1 MAKRGAK
8 TGPGTAEGA
17 TPPAGGES
25 PALSLLATDPLLLAA
40 GAPARAHPDGSP
52 NIDYYRWAYKAIN
65 DLSVKVALG
74 IMPMPDKYN
83 LAQAKDLIES
93 EVKNLWR
100 IDPKHLADVRTPTEK
115 LADAMR
121 ALLDS
126 PESAWERL
134 DNEIEAMEKQMDVAD
149 GHAREILGGVGTD
162 EALERRTLAK
172 KKWKQ
177 RFSRISRL
185 RQRAKNPVPPGT
197 HAIDYKPVAAVHTL
211 RFMAYVGRSSIGADS
226 SIFQFGRHH
235 VKMAI
240 AIYMARNKIQY
251 HEYQWHSTDIQGV
264 MLVCPP
270 GHGKSALVS
279 HDWVLEFDKNPRL
292 KGLIGHAQAGE
303 AEKNLAYIG
312 SYFVPDTAN
321 GRRNISLFNP
331 PPLRTLKQDTMDFE
345 DRAGE
350 RKRQPTLKAHG
361 ITAKVS
367 GSDADFIW
375 FDDPCDQEL
384 AEQETTRNRVYD
396 RMNGTWRT
404 RKRGKKTF
412 EIITT
417 TLWHHDDPNSRYLQ
431 LIKDNKIKFLASVQK
446 CGGPDDQFKPLWAD
460 QYPTSKLRGIYAEM
474 RNPRLY
480 AAAYQSNPQPAE
492 LRKIKRLA
500 YYLPGTPQH
509 ARFLESAVLHVS
521 LDPTATNREKSDK
534 ASFVY
539 AGINDIVTQNADGS
553 QSYERRLRILD
564 GRNFH
569 ANQTEG
575 VNEVCEF
582 AANHNTHY
590 IHVEVR
596 SGFNA
601 TAEMFEARGM
611 DVIMHDPKN
620 RKKELRLGDVA
631 PMLDDTLKERGFP
644 GAAVEFPGKLLPDG
658 TVGPDPESPLS
669 WLEQQVLDF
678 GVTAEDHGVDA
689 LTQLCK
695 HLGPELGV
703 GEGAATVQAQIVER
717 RGDPRLERMYRLFG
731 EKRSM
736 TAAEEE
742 ERWMAGQGDEW

>member
-1 MAKRGAK
+1 MSKRGAK
-8 TGPGTAEGA
+8 AGPGTTEGDA
-17 TPPAGGES
+17 PAGGVS
-25 PALSLLATDPLLLAA
+25 PAQIITATEKELLAA
-40 GAPARAHPDGSP
+40 GAPPQRLPDGSV
-52 NIDYYRWAYKAIN
+52 NIERLRWEFDIASGQGL
-65 DLSVKVALG
+65 LSLLKGQEIPKNITQLRE
-74 IMPMPDKYN
+74 ILKDKCENVYG
-83 LAQAKDLIES
+83 
-93 EVKNLWR
+93 
-100 IDPKHLADVRTPTEK
+100 IDPKHLMDTRSEKEK
-115 LADAMR
+115 LADEIR
-121 ALLDS
+121 QLRDTPDSLWALTDAQAAAIRS
-126 PESAWERL
+126 EMNSGDEMSK
-134 DNEIEAMEKQMDVAD
+134 EMF
-149 GHAREILGGVGTD
+149 GGSGTN
-162 EALERRTLAK
+162 EALERKLLAK
-172 KKWKQ
+172 KKWNE
-177 RFSRISRL
+177 RL
-185 RQRAKNPVPPGT
+185 STLLELRDRARNPVPKGT
-197 HAIDYKPVAAVHTL
+197 APQNAKAVAAVHAL
-211 RFMAYVGRSSIGADS
+211 RFMVYVGRSSIGADS
-226 SIFQFGRHH
+226 SVFQVGTHH
-235 VKMAI
+235 VKMCVA
-240 AIYMARNKIQY
+240 YWMARNRTQY
-251 HEYQWHSTDIQGV
+251 HDHQWIQADHEGV

-279 HDWVLEFDKNPRL
+279 HIWVLEIDQNPRL
-292 KGLIGHAQAGE
+292 KGLIGHAQAGM
-303 AEKNLAYIG
+303 AERNLAYIG
-312 SYFVPDTAN
+312 SYFDPETAN

-331 PPLRTLKQDTMDFE
+331 PTLRTLTKDTMDLE
-345 DRAGE
+345 DRKQE
-350 RKRQPTLKAHG
+350 SKSQKTLKAHG

-446 CGGPDDQFKPLWAD
+446 CGGPEQGFKPLWD
-460 QYPTSKLRGIYAEM
+460 EQYPTSKLKNIYAEM

-500 YYLPGTPQH
+500 YYLPGHPQH
-509 ARFLESAVLHVS
+509 ARFLESAVFHVS

-539 AGINDIVTQNADGS
+539 AGINDIVTQNPDGS
-553 QSYERRLRILD
+553 QSYERRLRVLD

-582 AANHNTHY
+582 AARNNTHY

-611 DVIMHDPKN
+611 DVLMHDPKN

-644 GAAVEFPGKLLPDG
+644 GAAVEFPGKVQPDG
-658 TVGPDPESPLS
+658 TIGPDPESPLA
-669 WLEQQVLDF
+669 WLEDQVLNF

-695 HLGPELGV
+695 HLGPELGL
-703 GEGAATVQAQIVER
+703 GEGASTVQAQEVQR
-717 RGDPRLERMYRLFG
+717 RGDPRLERMYRMFG
-731 EKRSM
+731 EKETRS
-736 TAAEEE
+736 AAEEE
-742 ERWMAGQGDEW
+742 ERWMAGIGDDW